1 MLVCERKIKLSNQL
15 LVQIFVF
22 QDEAPK
28 SVIITYD
35 SLFYDYAAAVRSMEV
50 STPLTENNI

>member
-1 MLVCERKIKLSNQL
+1 MLMCERKIKLSNQL
-15 LVQIFVF
+15 LVQVFVF

-28 SVIITYD
+28 SLVISYD

-50 STPLTENNI
+50 SMPLTENNI